1 LITENGN
8 LTRCPLDHHEA
19 RVEGKAMRVGFY
31 DDPYWT
37 TETPNIG
44 YKIFLWPLS
53 ITLRK
58 Y

>member
-1 LITENGN
+1 MRELWED
-8 LTRCPLDHHEA
+8 R
-19 RVEGKAMRVGFY
+19 AMRVGFY

-53 ITLRK
+53 ITLKK